1 MADAEGYRGNG
12 SGIALSS
19 AADDAALVA
28 RRADRRHVVC
38 QVCAIAQMPNGDPQK
53 IGVLVAHRYLALVMV
68 GFILL
73 PLLAALYHQFV
84 QRDRLLQRMWFGRRD
99 SGPPVP

>member
-1 MADAEGYRGNG
+1 M
-12 SGIALSS
+12 
-19 AADDAALVA
+19 
-28 RRADRRHVVC
+28 
-38 QVCAIAQMPNGDPQK
+38 AQMPNGDPQK
-53 IGVLVAHRYLALVMV
+53 IGVLVAHRHPALVMV

-99 SGPPVP
+99 PGPRSHKINLPFPHDDRSCVAPAGLLG